1 MISPTSF
8 KWDWVKSVSTVQY
21 HFLAVSLVQITQFAL
36 HAQTWLTFW
45 QQIASA
51 ISAIRVFLT
60 VWNAASTLQ
69 YPFTAVLSVRLATLF
84 KTLRVVSHALS
95 SLTVNSALTR
105 LTVKHVSVTLMDLM
119 VLFVLYATV
128 FSLAVRNAQ
137 TLSALHVSLNSF
149 FHSLVFL
156 AIVILVLSSQDFVLK

>member
-1 MISPTSF
+1 M
-8 KWDWVKSVSTVQY
+8 
-21 HFLAVSLVQITQFAL
+21 
-36 HAQTWLTFW
+36 
-45 QQIASA
+45 
-51 ISAIRVFLT
+51 
-60 VWNAASTLQ
+60 
-69 YPFTAVLSVRLATLF
+69 
-84 KTLRVVSHALS
+84 SHALS